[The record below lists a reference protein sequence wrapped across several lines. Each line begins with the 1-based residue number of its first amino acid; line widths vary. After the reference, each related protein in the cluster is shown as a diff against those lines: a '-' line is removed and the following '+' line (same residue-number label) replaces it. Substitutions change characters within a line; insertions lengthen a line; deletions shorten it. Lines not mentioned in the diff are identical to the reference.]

1 MYQKPDRIQAPELK
15 TIESVNYIVPEKT
28 TLNNGIPVFL
38 QKGGSQ
44 DIIKFEIVFKSGS
57 YQQQKILQAFA
68 TANLLRSGTAKK
80 KSVEINQLWDFY
92 GATLQVDAQKD
103 IISVGFVSLA
113 KYFEPL
119 LDLFFEI
126 LTMPIFPD
134 DELEIF
140 LKNRKQK
147 FLVNKQK
154 VQYLARIHF
163 AELIFGPDH
172 PYGKV
177 LDEKDFENIERK
189 DMIAFHE
196 EYMHSG
202 NAVCFIA
209 GNYPENII
217 EQVNKIAE
225 KFTWKK
231 VPPKVIKSFSLHSTK
246 TSKNKIEKEEAL
258 QSAIRIGKP
267 IINRNHPDFHLLS
280 VTNTL
285 LGGYFGSRL
294 MRNIRQD
301 KGFTYGINSA
311 IVNLL
316 RGAYFFI
323 GSQVGKQVKER
334 AVEEVYKE
342 LNILRKQPAT
352 DSEILMLRNYLT
364 GNFLRSFDGPF
375 MQNERLKEI
384 LLFNQDYSWFESYI
398 EILRKFDAKDICRTA
413 EKYLREDDMIEL
425 TVG

>member
-1 MYQKPDRIQAPELK
+1 MYQKPDRIQAPDLK
-15 TIESVNYIVPEKT
+15 TIESVNYIVPEKN
-28 TLNNGIPVFL
+28 TLINGIPVFM

-57 YQQQKILQAFA
+57 YQQQKTLQAFA
-68 TANLLRSGTAKK
+68 TANLLSSGTVSKR
-80 KSVEINQLWDFY
+80 SEEINQLWDFF

-113 KYFEPL
+113 KHLEPL
-119 LDLFFEI
+119 LNIFFEI
-126 LTMPIFPD
+126 LTMPVFPD

-147 FLVNKQK
+147 FLVNKRK
-154 VQYLARIHF
+154 VQYLARVHF
-163 AELIFGPDH
+163 AELLFGPDH

-177 LDEKDFENIERK
+177 LQENDFDNLERV
-189 DMIAFHE
+189 DLVAYHE
-196 EYMHSG
+196 EYLHSG

-231 VPPKVIKSFSLHSTK
+231 VPPKVVKSFSLQSTK
-246 TSKNKIEKEEAL
+246 TSENKIVKDQAL

-323 GSQVGKQVKER
+323 GSQIGKHVKEQ

-342 LNILRKQPAT
+342 LKILRMQPAA
-352 DSEILMLRNYLT
+352 DSEILMLKNYLT
-364 GNFLRSFDGPF
+364 GSFLRSFDGPF

-384 LLFNQDYSWFESYI
+384 LLFNQDYSWFDSYL
-398 EILRKFDAKDICRTA
+398 EILKKFNAEDICRTA
-413 EKYLREDDMIEL
+413 EKYLREDSMIEL

>member
-1 MYQKPDRIQAPELK
+1 MYQKPDRIKAPELK
-15 TIESVNYIVPEKT
+15 TIESVNYIVPEKA
-28 TLNNGIPVFL
+28 TLINGIPVFM

-44 DIIKFEIVFKSGS
+44 DIVKFEIVFKSGS
-57 YQQQKILQAFA
+57 YQQKKTLQAFA
-68 TANLLRSGTAKK
+68 AANLLRSGTSNK
-80 KSVEINQLWDFY
+80 KSEEINQLWDFY

-113 KYFEPL
+113 KHLEPL
-119 LDLFFEI
+119 LNIFFEI
-126 LTMPIFPD
+126 LTMPVFPD

-147 FLVNKQK
+147 FLVNKRK
-154 VQYLARIHF
+154 VQYLARVHF
-163 AELIFGPDH
+163 AELIFGPDN
-172 PYGKV
+172 PYGKA
-177 LDEKDFENIERK
+177 LQENDFDNLERV
-189 DMIAFHE
+189 DLVAYHE
-196 EYMHSG
+196 EYLHSD

-209 GNYPENII
+209 GNYPEKII

-231 VPPKVIKSFSLHSTK
+231 VPPKVIKTLSIQSTK
-246 TSKNKIEKEEAL
+246 TSGNRIEKDEAL
-258 QSAIRIGKP
+258 QCAIRIGKP

-280 VTNTL
+280 ITNTL

-323 GSQVGKQVKER
+323 GSQVGKHVKEQ

-342 LNILRKQPAT
+342 LKILRKQPAA
-352 DSEILMLRNYLT
+352 DSEILMLKNYLT
-364 GNFLRSFDGPF
+364 GSFLRSFDGPF

-384 LLFNQDYSWFESYI
+384 LLFNQDYSWFESYL
-398 EILRKFDAKDICRTA
+398 EILKKFNAEDICRTA
-413 EKYLREDDMIEL
+413 EKYLREDSMIEL